1 MSDRLTQL
9 QICLDQLIEQFNAAV
24 NYINS
29 NSEQAL
35 LDEDPKS
42 VINIAAEAPIAG
54 QPEVQDSRQGQSN
67 NDGSRPDISRQEVN
81 KSEDTNSPQI
91 NNRSDFT
98 NTLNE
103 LSTDIILKSRQITML
118 IDSLPGVGVSEETQ
132 VQMIRDLSE
141 ELAQVEKKR
150 VEKIKEKEEV
160 VKWTEELIGDVANGI
175 SSAKV

>member
-35 LDEDPKS
+35 LDDDPKS

-54 QPEVQDSRQGQSN
+54 QAEIQDSRQGQSI
-67 NDGSRPDISRQEVN
+67 NDGSRPDISRQEI
-81 KSEDTNSPQI
+81 KSGDANTPQI
-91 NNRSDFT
+91 NNRPDFT
-98 NTLNE
+98 STLNE

-132 VQMIRDLSE
+132 VQMIKQLSE
-141 ELAQVEKKR
+141 ELAEVEKKR
-150 VEKIKEKEEV
+150 IEKIKEKEEV